1 MVTTEED
8 GVNLKNVG
16 STFSSVSWDNP
27 AWERIE
33 RAEYQFYAKFP
44 KKISKARIMINGG
57 CEKKIAK
64 WKNGK
69 ICKESLL
76 LVFRETVIY
85 GGFRKWA
92 SWSKYC
98 SLIDYISPLLG
109 IFCSCP
115 SKTSVFGAGSRPLD
129 KEGGRSSRPLDK
141 GGWSRKIFL
150 RASVLSK
157 NKGGAGPLPW
167 IRHCYWSRHLVH
179 QNKQT
184 PSPKFCI
191 GFVFHF
197 SCVWQS
203 SQEKLKTFERFRV
216 KFTGKGKRE
225 IQVENVSKLNM

>member
-1 MVTTEED
+1 MVTNEED

-98 SLIDYISPLLG
+98 SPIDYISPLLG

-129 KEGGRSSRPLDK
+129 KGG
-141 GGWSRKIFL
+141 GG
-150 RASVLSK
+150 
-157 NKGGAGPLPW
+157 GHPGPW
-167 IRHCYWSRHLVH
+167 IRGGGLEKFFFGPQFCPKIRGEPG
-179 QNKQT
+179 
-184 PSPKFCI
+184 PSPGSATAI
-191 GFVFHF
+191 DRDTW
-197 SCVWQS
+197 S
-203 SQEKLKTFERFRV
+203 
-216 KFTGKGKRE
+216 
-225 IQVENVSKLNM
+225 IQTNKHPRPNFA